1 MKAAPRIFARG
12 AALRAAPRPCGG
24 LYAGLGAPT
33 PRRAPPPVRTCTH
46 RPLSR
51 RFSRTRALTAR
62 TVLHRMTDPMPHS
75 PAFPPRHP
83 SLVLPLTRR
92 KVRPSHPL
100 ITPPQGSSVCTRHI
114 HILRAHRYARAR
126 RTHPAVPAR
135 SPHAPC
141 CLPSTLTPRPHR
153 PYPHPAAPAPACT
166 HRPLPRRRSST
177 VSPVPTAHTSSAPAR
192 LPAEVL
198 KLQDFSFYQSI
209 SNFVVSLPNLSK
221 RREGTTFP

>member
-12 AALRAAPRPCGG
+12 AALRAAP
-24 LYAGLGAPT
+24 
-33 PRRAPPPVRTCTH
+33 PPVRWFICGAGRPDAPARTCAH

-114 HILRAHRYARAR
+114 HILRARRYARAR
-126 RTHPAVPAR
+126 R
-135 SPHAPC
+135 
-141 CLPSTLTPRPHR
+141 
-153 PYPHPAAPAPACT
+153 T